1 MTHAVLEKM
10 ARSRE
15 KLLALVSDLSEETLD
30 RRLAD
35 GWTIRETLTHLIN
48 SEEDHCQV
56 IAVVA
61 QGETQ
66 RLPSD
71 FDLDQHNAGR
81 LAERG
86 RRARAEILAALDQ
99 QRQRTVALFNR
110 LSEEQR
116 ALVGQHPALGEI
128 AIGDVF
134 RVIAMHDQIHTRDI
148 QAVLNEA
155 G

>member
-1 MTHAVLEKM
+1 MSHATLDRLSK
-10 ARSRE
+10 SRE
-15 KLLALVSDLSEETLD
+15 KLLALVSDLSEDALD
-30 RRLAD
+30 RRIGE
-35 GWTIRETLTHLIN
+35 GWTIREILTHLVN

-61 QGETQ
+61 QGEPH

-71 FDLDQHNAGR
+71 FDLDRHNAGR

-86 RRARAEILAALDQ
+86 RLSRAALLEALDQ
-99 QRQRTVALFNR
+99 QRQRTIALFNG

-116 ALVGQHPALGEI
+116 AIVGQHPALGEV

-134 RVIAMHDQIHTRDI
+134 RVMAMHEQRHTRDI
-148 QAVLNEA
+148 QAVLA
-155 G
+155 GAG